1 MADARPF
8 NWEYRPP
15 EVPREVFKAALADAI
30 DRKALF
36 YRELGNDDPCTIVQ
50 ANTRMS

>member
-15 EVPREVFKAALADAI
+15 EVPREVFRVTGGRPLHGSVPISGAKNAALKLLAEIGRAH
-30 DRKALF
+30 
-36 YRELGNDDPCTIVQ
+36 V
-50 ANTRMS
+50 